1 MTTLPFTPPP
11 ASPLAIT
18 LRPYQQE
25 AVDALYTWF
34 GANDG
39 NPLIVV
45 PTGGGKS
52 LVIAAFVH
60 SVLTQWPTERIVV
73 LTHVRELIDQNY
85 RQLLRAWPDAP
96 SGIYSAGL
104 GRREH
109 DARVLFAGI
118 QSVYNKAAQIG
129 WADICI
135 VDECH
140 LIPKSGM
147 GMYRELLDALRSMNS
162 KLKLIGL
169 TATPFRTGEGS
180 LDKGDDRLFHGI
192 AYSCD
197 ILRLIADGYL
207 SPVTCK
213 NTDAQIDTADL
224 HVRMG
229 DYVESELEQAA
240 MIGGLIPRQ
249 VDEILARGA
258 DRKAWLVF
266 CCSVVHAKAV
276 AAEIAERGITCA
288 TVFGETG
295 KEERD
300 AVVAGFRAGTI
311 RCVVNVAVLCLDDQ
325 TEILTDRGWTS
336 IDEMT
341 PEHLVAAWDKD
352 GSVTFSTPSRIVR
365 RDRMPHERMVSVNG
379 RNHCIRVTANH
390 RMVHRSRSGKWEI
403 ESAESIADQQVFIP
417 VSGVAEPFRV
427 PVPDAPQSKTT
438 SAARVRSLSY
448 VRRKSGYSAA
458 EASALATR
466 AVTEA
471 DARRFKEPSDL
482 TLDECLFIGFWLG
495 DGSLGGG
502 RCVLSQ
508 SNVYPRIIEWFD
520 GVLKRMGIGHSKHE
534 RKPNAAVPLGYVTWD
549 INRGTGGR
557 SQKRA
562 VGYFPLTPYLAKR
575 GTDLFWGLSEEQLA
589 SLMHGF
595 WMADGNHGKG
605 SGCGRGKRIVGTQV
619 DLYQCLQAVMSC
631 RGWRGTINRCAVP
644 ANPRHTQQW
653 VFSWRKASES
663 LLMRERLQIEEGW
676 KPERVWCVTSATGN
690 IITRRCG
697 KVAVVGNTTGF
708 DAPHIDLVVL
718 LRPTQ
723 SAVLYVQMTGR
734 GLRLSP
740 GKTNCIV
747 LDFGGNVVRHGPI
760 DQIKIREPKKGEKM
774 APMGKACPNCQTL
787 VAAASTVCPECG
799 YEWAVEDVETS
810 SKLEEKPADVEI
822 LSTGEKK
829 SPIVRW
835 QIQRT
840 NYRLHQPKIA
850 TKRRTLRVEYEAG
863 YTERVSEFV
872 CFDHDDGSFPYRKAC
887 AWWKTHGGR
896 DPLPASCSEAI
907 GRQRELLEVETVT
920 IDTRGEWPEILGVK
934 MRPRIEREPGEDDD
948 EREPPAS
955 EGEVDYG
962 DLPF

>member
-1 MTTLPFTPPP
+1 MTTLPFQPPP

-25 AVDALYTWF
+25 AVDSLYTWF

-39 NPLIVV
+39 NPLVVV

-96 SGIYSAGL
+96 AGIYSAGL

-118 QSVYNKAAQIG
+118 QSVYDKAARIG
-129 WADICI
+129 WADII
-135 VDECH
+135 IIDEAH
-140 LIPKSGM
+140 LIPKSGF

-197 ILRLIADGYL
+197 ILQLIADGYL

-213 NTDAQIDTADL
+213 NTDAQIETADL

-229 DYVESELEQAA
+229 DYVEAELEQAA
-240 MIGGLIPRQ
+240 MVGGLIQRQ

-258 DRKAWLVF
+258 DRKAWLAF
-266 CCSVVHAKAV
+266 CCSVAHAKAV
-276 AAEIAERGITCA
+276 AAEIAGRGITCA

-295 KEERD
+295 KDERD

-311 RCVVNVAVLCLDDQ
+311 RCVVNVAVL
-325 TEILTDRGWTS
+325 
-336 IDEMT
+336 
-341 PEHLVAAWDKD
+341 
-352 GSVTFSTPSRIVR
+352 
-365 RDRMPHERMVSVNG
+365 
-379 RNHCIRVTANH
+379 
-390 RMVHRSRSGKWEI
+390 
-403 ESAESIADQQVFIP
+403 
-417 VSGVAEPFRV
+417 
-427 PVPDAPQSKTT
+427 
-438 SAARVRSLSY
+438 
-448 VRRKSGYSAA
+448 
-458 EASALATR
+458 
-466 AVTEA
+466 
-471 DARRFKEPSDL
+471 
-482 TLDECLFIGFWLG
+482 
-495 DGSLGGG
+495 
-502 RCVLSQ
+502 
-508 SNVYPRIIEWFD
+508 
-520 GVLKRMGIGHSKHE
+520 
-534 RKPNAAVPLGYVTWD
+534 
-549 INRGTGGR
+549 
-557 SQKRA
+557 
-562 VGYFPLTPYLAKR
+562 
-575 GTDLFWGLSEEQLA
+575 
-589 SLMHGF
+589 
-595 WMADGNHGKG
+595 
-605 SGCGRGKRIVGTQV
+605 
-619 DLYQCLQAVMSC
+619 
-631 RGWRGTINRCAVP
+631 
-644 ANPRHTQQW
+644 
-653 VFSWRKASES
+653 
-663 LLMRERLQIEEGW
+663 
-676 KPERVWCVTSATGN
+676 
-690 IITRRCG
+690 
-697 KVAVVGNTTGF
+697 TTGF

-734 GLRLSP
+734 GLRLAP
-740 GKTNCIV
+740 GKSNCLV

-760 DQIKIREPKKGEKM
+760 DQIKIREPKKGEKQ
-774 APMGKACPNCQTL
+774 APMGKACPECKTL
-787 VAAASTVCPECG
+787 VGAATTVCPECG
-799 YEWAVEDVETS
+799 YEWAVEDAEKG

-840 NYRLHQPKIA
+840 NYRLHQPKIP

-887 AWWKTHGGR
+887 AWWKSHGGQ
-896 DPLPASCSEAI
+896 DPFPGSVSEALM
-907 GRQRELLEVETVT
+907 RSRELLEVETVT

-934 MRPRIEREPGEDDD
+934 MHPRIEREPGQDDD
-948 EREPPAS
+948 SEPPANES
-955 EGEVDYG
+955 DVDYS